1 MKSKWY
7 ENQFI
12 VIALLFLFF
21 PVGLYGLWK
30 GSIFSRNTKIILT
43 VLFIGLIMTAS
54 FQKRHKQTLPPA
66 SSVEEVYKSST
77 SPNHP

>member
-54 FQKRHKQTLPPA
+54 FQKRNRHISHPA
-66 SSVEEVYKSST
+66 SSAEEVRKSST
-77 SPNHP
+77 STHQP

>member
-54 FQKRHKQTLPPA
+54 FQKRHKQTLSPA
-66 SSVEEVYKSST
+66 SSVEEVHKSST